1 MSSLRRCL
9 LPGFAFQSVVIAGA
23 YGTGQELVEFFLSR
37 GPMGALLAMGVTTV
51 VWSAVCVASYE
62 FARVFRAFEYR
73 SFFKILLGRFWIVFE
88 ALYMVLLV
96 LVLAVVAAA
105 AGAMLQQGFGLPRL
119 AGAAAIM
126 VAVGLLV
133 LGGNERIEKAFS
145 AWSGVLYVVYGV
157 FFVWCAARFGPA
169 IGASVR
175 SGVVEGAWVKSG
187 IAYAGYNLGVLPAV
201 MATLRHLR
209 SRRESVAA
217 GLLTGPLAILP
228 GVLFVLAAAGEYPAI
243 ASREAPV
250 NHMLELLGSPAF
262 TIVFQAMLFGTLAE
276 TGAGLVHAVNERV
289 ARATRERGAAL
300 PRWRRAALA
309 AGLLTVATLIAQAGL
324 IPLIARGYG
333 TITWGFVAVFVAP
346 TLTWG
351 VWLIV
356 RARRAPADRA
366 LTASRSAAQRQAR
379 GREGR
384 AGRAEAA
391 RLRQA
396 ESQPAEAP
404 REGNPA
410 RGRWDRRSAK

>member
-9 LPGFAFQSVVIAGA
+9 LPGFVFQSVVIAGA

-37 GPMGALLAMGVTTV
+37 GPAGALLAMGVTTV

-73 SFFKILLGRFWIVFE
+73 SFFKVLLGRFWVAFE
-88 ALYMVLLV
+88 ALYVALLL

-105 AGAMLQQGFGLPRL
+105 AGTMLQQGFGLPYL

-133 LGGNERIEKAFS
+133 VGGSERIERAFS
-145 AWSGVLYVVYGV
+145 GWSGVLYVVYGV

-169 IGASVR
+169 IGASLS
-175 SGVVEGAWVKSG
+175 SGVVEGNWVRSG
-187 IAYAGYNLGVLPAV
+187 VAYAGYNLGVLPAV

-228 GVLFVLAAAGEYPAI
+228 GLLFVLAAAGEYPEI

-262 TIVFQAMLFGTLAE
+262 AIVFQVMLFGTLAE

-289 ARATRERGAAL
+289 ARATRDRGAGL
-300 PRWRRAALA
+300 PRWQRAAVA
-309 AGLLTVATLIAQAGL
+309 AGLLAAATVIARAGL
-324 IPLIARGYG
+324 IPLVARGYG

-346 TLTWG
+346 VLTRG
-351 VWLIV
+351 VWL
-356 RARRAPADRA
+356 A
-366 LTASRSAAQRQAR
+366 LR
-379 GREGR
+379 GRRPDRRG
-384 AGRAEAA
+384 EAA
-391 RLRQA
+391 
-396 ESQPAEAP
+396 
-404 REGNPA
+404 
-410 RGRWDRRSAK
+410 